1 MSLNFDI
8 FAMQSQTHNW
18 DGAAGGAAGAAVE
31 EVGALRIIFGC
42 SKLGV
47 RLGFVYFVFAAFVAK
62 FKELSLWRM
71 LNNTKRRQLQSE

>member
-18 DGAAGGAAGAAVE
+18 DRTAGAGGEG
-31 EVGALRIIFGC
+31 VGTLRIIFGC
-42 SKLGV
+42 SKLEV

-62 FKELSLWRM
+62 FRELSLWRK